1 MNFRRIYAML
11 LRYTYLHL
19 RSYDRL
25 SDSFYWITLD
35 LIIWGVTGAFFQ
47 TVATDTQN
55 IIFMLISGV
64 VLWNTVYRTQADIN
78 LSILEEL
85 WNKNMV
91 NLFVSPLKFREFVA
105 SLTLLGILKALLT
118 LSFGSLVAWIIF
130 KVNVFSF
137 SFHLPVFFF
146 LLAMTGMWLGFFVS
160 SIILRFGTR
169 IQTLAWTF
177 VWILSPFS
185 AIYYPLETL
194 PQWAQNISHFLPT
207 SYIFEEA
214 RSLLTTGMVDYS
226 QLGISLLLNIVL
238 LSIGFIFLR
247 SSFQKVLQK
256 GLVKVY

>member
-1 MNFRRIYAML
+1 ML

-35 LIIWGVTGAFFQ
+35 LILWGVTGAFFQ
-47 TVATDTQN
+47 SVASDTQN

-91 NLFVSPLKFREFVA
+91 NLFVSPLKFREFVT
-105 SLTLLGILKALLT
+105 SLTLLGVLKALLT
-118 LSFGSLVAWIIF
+118 LSFGSLIAWLMF
-130 KVNVFSF
+130 KINILSF

-160 SIILRFGTR
+160 SIILRYGTR

-185 AIYYPLETL
+185 AVYYPLETL

-207 SYIFEEA
+207 SYIFEQA
-214 RSLLTTGMVDYS
+214 RSFMMTGIVDYT
-226 QLGISLLLNIVL
+226 QLAISLGLNIVFL
-238 LSIGFIFLR
+238 LVGFFLLHL
-247 SSFQKVLQK
+247 SFQKVLQK